1 MKLIDLE
8 CGLDSNVVMIRQY
21 IMITSVTKKSLVKNK
36 YKINESAMNAQ
47 NKDINYMDS
56 VLVKYKYKTRPSEA
70 TEETKKIRKKSRR
83 TRKNVSISRTVF
95 NITMLYWRR
104 ATYPAPGVPG
114 ATCWCHGRPWTC
126 GMSPHPTV
134 PMNRGVGWDVG
145 WQQRIFGR
153 SRRGPFR
160 IAGGLS
166 RP

>member
-70 TEETKKIRKKSRR
+70 TEVAIAVRPRSD
-83 TRKNVSISRTVF
+83 S
-95 NITMLYWRR
+95 
-104 ATYPAPGVPG
+104 G
-114 ATCWCHGRPWTC
+114 AIVER
-126 GMSPHPTV
+126 
-134 PMNRGVGWDVG
+134 
-145 WQQRIFGR
+145 
-153 SRRGPFR
+153 
-160 IAGGLS
+160 
-166 RP
+166 